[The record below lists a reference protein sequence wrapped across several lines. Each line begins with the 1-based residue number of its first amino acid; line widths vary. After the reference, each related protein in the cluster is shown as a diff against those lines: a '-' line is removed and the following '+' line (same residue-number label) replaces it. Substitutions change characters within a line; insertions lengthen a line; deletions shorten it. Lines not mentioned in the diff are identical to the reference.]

1 MRILIEQEYGW
12 KYWIWTP
19 PNYTN
24 LEKLVTM
31 MNASLEHD
39 EDFNPADF
47 IEEETS
53 GAWKQIEYEEFVSIR
68 KSREWDAIG
77 HFHEHDDSWL
87 ALEKDAHFRNPY
99 TGEDFPDD
107 GLDEEVQD
115 YMNNHGQGDMT

>member
-12 KYWIWTP
+12 KYWVWTP

-24 LEKLVTM
+24 VEKLVGM

-39 EDFNPADF
+39 PNFNPADF
-47 IEEETS
+47 IEEDTS
-53 GAWKQIEYEEFVSIR
+53 GTWKQIEWDEYKDIR

-99 TGEDFPDD
+99 TGEDFPVE
-107 GLDEEVQD
+107 EEV
-115 YMNNHGQGDMT
+115 NA